1 MGIDLCALCILK
13 QLFSSYSFSSVLTIG
28 RQQIHMTKEH
38 INFIM
43 GKDFGLNYGD
53 YSESLFKL
61 FGVSLVDSI
70 DASNYENCTIIHDL
84 NTLIPII
91 SKKYNFI
98 FDGGCSEHIFNLPQ
112 VYQNFI
118 DLLEVGGIFVGI
130 VPNNNMSGHGFYQ
143 FSPEF
148 FIQVFSTNYSMQLM
162 DIYLAK
168 VNTTINQW
176 IKLDK
181 FINFRNETKFN
192 DTEPV
197 YIIVIAKKISSSG
210 KTLLENPPQQHNYE
224 NMDWN

>member
-1 MGIDLCALCILK
+1 
-13 QLFSSYSFSSVLTIG
+13 
-28 RQQIHMTKEH
+28 
-38 INFIM
+38 
-43 GKDFGLNYGD
+43 
-53 YSESLFKL
+53 
-61 FGVSLVDSI
+61 
-70 DASNYENCTIIHDL
+70 L